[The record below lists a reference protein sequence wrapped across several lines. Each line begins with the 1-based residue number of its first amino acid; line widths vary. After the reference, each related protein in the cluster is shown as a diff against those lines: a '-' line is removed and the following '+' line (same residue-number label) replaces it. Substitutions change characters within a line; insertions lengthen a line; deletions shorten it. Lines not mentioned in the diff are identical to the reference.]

1 MFRSTFRRR
10 AEIYLRFAV
19 DKLKYCLTAGFAY
32 ANAFPIKR
40 ISPPAISNLS
50 LTPENI
56 KPLKFSI
63 GIYSEDSN
71 FLKFFD
77 DVISDLK
84 IIKLLE
90 CKDSRLPKALQQID
104 GLIFILKS
112 PTFEGALSRLM
123 SQCLD
128 DSIPTMVYYIDE
140 KRGVLVPLLKSREKS
155 ELPIGIIPQVHNPIV
170 EVRQSIGT
178 MIFNRTS
185 LRTWGF
191 REMLIGL
198 KPPFIWSENR
208 DAPEAKSAQSQILV
222 APPLRNSAE
231 SESLIRRH
239 LAINVPLRIKY
250 SQYILTMF
258 PGIEFRLNGGR
269 QRKLPSISAIF
280 RGYLDFRLVAQGFE
294 HGTVYDTIAQM
305 AQELTQTPYAS
316 SLWKNNILVVCDD
329 ATASFTKSIKHQYGV
344 STMLV
349 TSQEIRA
356 LDPSV
361 VEANFDY
368 VTRMSSALIYPPDY
382 LFLKMV
388 GFKYTSSDFVTEP
401 STEIGNPQ
409 SSATM
414 ANNPNGTISRIKTR
428 NCIEFFTLKSPYLLG
443 KGFIDSGYGVQFF
456 TQMKENSLEHA
467 ANTFILSI
475 IVPVF
480 NNGEYLLTKAIPSL
494 LRNSNW
500 NSMEIIIVDDGS
512 TDVSTLEVCQF
523 LSRLFP
529 NVKFYSFP
537 PGGSG
542 SASRARNKGMRLA
555 SSPTISFLDPD
566 NEISDQG
573 YDKLLNRYFQANK
586 LFHRCDFVSGYQVKI
601 NESVSVNSLHSYTT
615 WPTRIKNP
623 RSDFFESGR
632 FPTVSTQ
639 AAVISKDFLLEN
651 DLTFVHGAI
660 GQDTLF
666 GWQVLHSAANPIFT
680 REAHLIYF
688 AERSDSITNSVGVNF
703 FEKSLRR
710 EQAQVQWLKSNG
722 LFKIY
727 CDQKYDYFFDRWYK
741 LKLKQVKPEDLDQSA
756 NYLRQIAALY
766 NKDSA
771 W

>member
-1 MFRSTFRRR
+1 M
-10 AEIYLRFAV
+10 E
-19 DKLKYCLTAGFAY
+19 
-32 ANAFPIKR
+32 
-40 ISPPAISNLS
+40 
-50 LTPENI
+50 
-56 KPLKFSI
+56 
-63 GIYSEDSN
+63 
-71 FLKFFD
+71 
-77 DVISDLK
+77 
-84 IIKLLE
+84 
-90 CKDSRLPKALQQID
+90 
-104 GLIFILKS
+104 
-112 PTFEGALSRLM
+112 
-123 SQCLD
+123 
-128 DSIPTMVYYIDE
+128 
-140 KRGVLVPLLKSREKS
+140 
-155 ELPIGIIPQVHNPIV
+155 
-170 EVRQSIGT
+170 
-178 MIFNRTS
+178 
-185 LRTWGF
+185 
-191 REMLIGL
+191 
-198 KPPFIWSENR
+198 
-208 DAPEAKSAQSQILV
+208 
-222 APPLRNSAE
+222 
-231 SESLIRRH
+231 
-239 LAINVPLRIKY
+239 
-250 SQYILTMF
+250 
-258 PGIEFRLNGGR
+258 
-269 QRKLPSISAIF
+269 
-280 RGYLDFRLVAQGFE
+280 
-294 HGTVYDTIAQM
+294 
-305 AQELTQTPYAS
+305 
-316 SLWKNNILVVCDD
+316 NNILVVCDD

-401 STEIGNPQ
+401 SAEIGNPQ

-428 NCIEFFTLKSPYLLG
+428 NCINFFHLEITVSSG

-586 LFHRCDFVSGYQVKI
+586 LFHRCICSG
-601 NESVSVNSLHSYTT
+601 
-615 WPTRIKNP
+615 
-623 RSDFFESGR
+623 
-632 FPTVSTQ
+632 
-639 AAVISKDFLLEN
+639 
-651 DLTFVHGAI
+651 
-660 GQDTLF
+660 
-666 GWQVLHSAANPIFT
+666 
-680 REAHLIYF
+680 
-688 AERSDSITNSVGVNF
+688 
-703 FEKSLRR
+703 
-710 EQAQVQWLKSNG
+710 
-722 LFKIY
+722 
-727 CDQKYDYFFDRWYK
+727 CK
-741 LKLKQVKPEDLDQSA
+741 LKK
-756 NYLRQIAALY
+756 
-766 NKDSA
+766 
-771 W
+771 